1 MLVLGR
7 MAGQRIF
14 VGENNEV
21 VITVMGRK
29 GATIYIGV
37 DAEKDVP
44 IHREEVLMKILKERQ
59 EIELKGLEK

>member
-7 MAGQRIF
+7 TVGQRIF

-21 VITVMGRK
+21 VITVVGMNGS
-29 GATIYIGV
+29 TVYIGV

-44 IHREEVLMKILKERQ
+44 IHREEILMRILNERQ
-59 EIELKGLEK
+59 EAEEKELNK

>member
-7 MAGQRIF
+7 MIGQRIF

-21 VITVMGRK
+21 VITVIGK
-29 GATIYIGV
+29 NGATIYIGV

-44 IHREEVLMKILKERQ
+44 IHREEILMRILKERQ
-59 EIELKGLEK
+59 EIELKGFDK